1 MISYILYIYISLISS
16 MVEHYTSNIRIL
28 VRIWDKVVST
38 HIRCINL
45 SCDEASGLCVRG
57 LHFDCRSK
65 GRKAGV
71 RLLHSSSWD
80 HVKSRDT
87 NSKIFS
93 ANFYHIS

>member
-1 MISYILYIYISLISS
+1 
-16 MVEHYTSNIRIL
+16 
-28 VRIWDKVVST
+28 
-38 HIRCINL
+38 L

-87 NSKIFS
+87 NSKKFS